1 MNIFAMSEAGVCK
14 TIFVIDDEAAL
25 TEVLKVRLEAR
36 GYTVHAFNN
45 PLLALKALTALT
57 PDCFIIDL
65 LMPEMDGYALCRE
78 IRGQAAF
85 RTTPI
90 ILLTAQSTRERKL
103 EGFECGIDEFMGKPY
118 DADELL
124 GRVENLLEKK
134 QTYQDEIQAERAKVL
149 KDTAVTVS
157 HEIMTPLTALSL
169 NIEQISREC
178 GRLGIAAF
186 SEELDT
192 MQKCL
197 VKIEELVI
205 KLQRVT
211 TVATEPYIGDVEMID
226 LDGSI

>member
-1 MNIFAMSEAGVCK
+1 MNSDIKILVVEDSPTQAELQKHLLENHGYQVSIAYNGRDALESVK
-14 TIFVIDDEAAL
+14 NDKPTI
-25 TEVLKVRLEAR
+25 
-36 GYTVHAFNN
+36 
-45 PLLALKALTALT
+45 
-57 PDCFIIDL
+57 IISDV

-103 EGFECGIDEFMGKPY
+103 EGFECGIVEFMGKPY